1 MSKPFSLGDELY
13 DQTDYFG
20 RLRKFIKIID
30 PRNLSYSDEEIREF
44 QKLLVSKK
52 LAGTLVFSS
61 AKFQNPP
68 ITKADQQTGFSM
80 TELEL
85 WSFDYQNFL
94 SGPRFIPKS
103 NIIYVT

>member
-44 QKLLVSKK
+44 QNLLVS
-52 LAGTLVFSS
+52 LHELH
-61 AKFQNPP
+61 FQWL
-68 ITKADQQTGFSM
+68 G
-80 TELEL
+80 
-85 WSFDYQNFL
+85 
-94 SGPRFIPKS
+94 KS
-103 NIIYVT
+103 VIEI

>member
-44 QKLLVSKK
+44 QNLLVS
-52 LAGTLVFSS
+52 LHELH
-61 AKFQNPP
+61 FQ
-68 ITKADQQTGFSM
+68 
-80 TELEL
+80 
-85 WSFDYQNFL
+85 
-94 SGPRFIPKS
+94 
-103 NIIYVT
+103 

>member
-44 QKLLVSKK
+44 QKLLVSDKTGSK
-52 LAGTLVFSS
+52 VQSGRSRESGRSFEPKWTVF
-61 AKFQNPP
+61 
-68 ITKADQQTGFSM
+68 
-80 TELEL
+80 
-85 WSFDYQNFL
+85 
-94 SGPRFIPKS
+94 
-103 NIIYVT
+103 